1 MSHPLSAQQDMHK
14 KLHDTLPIASV
25 RDHSSK
31 MIITFL
37 LKHDTRYI
45 LQILSLAVAGN
56 GVLPKMRFMDM

>member
-14 KLHDTLPIASV
+14 KLQEKLPIASV
-25 RDHSSK
+25 RDHGSR

-37 LKHDTRYI
+37 HKHDTRYI

-56 GVLPKMRFMDM
+56 GVLPKMRFIDV